1 MTDATTNETPNIDKQ
16 VEENGEL
23 LAVAASE
30 RLARRDKPRSGGAEE
45 FEAGAA
51 THSPRCRRCRDSPGC
66 P

>member
-30 RLARRDKPRSGGAEE
+30 RLARRQAAR
-45 FEAGAA
+45 EAQKSLRPAQLLIRRAA
-51 THSPRCRRCRDSPGC
+51 GRPV
-66 P
+66 